1 MNHSKPRLDIHI
13 RREQQAREGEKAW
26 ADYQANA
33 IAVRDRTQRLRAL
46 RLARAAA
53 PPVPQAATE
62 IKAAK
67 AKRGRSKQ
75 AHDKAY

>member
-1 MNHSKPRLDIHI
+1 MNHAKPRLDIHI

-26 ADYQANA
+26 AEYQANA

-53 PPVPQAATE
+53 PPVLEAE
-62 IKAAK
+62 IKTAK

-75 AHDKAY
+75 AHDKPY